1 MWIYVDPYPKHCLSI
16 QVVLCTYVPELWY
29 DEDCDAGEDGEGHG
43 QREENTA
50 THTSH
55 DKLIFLVSVKEPN

>member
-1 MWIYVDPYPKHCLSI
+1 MPAKVISDM
-16 QVVLCTYVPELWY
+16 YVPELWY

>member
-1 MWIYVDPYPKHCLSI
+1 M
-16 QVVLCTYVPELWY
+16 LCTVLYVPELWY

-50 THTSH
+50 THN
-55 DKLIFLVSVKEPN
+55 KLIFLVSVKEPN